1 MNEQTKARGPSC
13 LSPYPGYSADMAARA
28 GAAVADCVMKLSIKD
43 GNGTTRSDSNSW
55 SQVPGQPL
63 GAEPPL

>member
-1 MNEQTKARGPSC
+1 MNKQKQGALLA
-13 LSPYPGYSADMAARA
+13 LSPSPGADMAARA